1 MGATHR
7 LLGAAAG
14 VVWAGSQHL
23 GPGQTVVGVAVAVLT
38 SAGGT
43 SPDVDQS
50 WAWRRT
56 GRVLPARAFGHGGPM
71 RHRGLS
77 HWWGLPAGAALWLA
91 AAAPGWY
98 WVAAAAL
105 VGWGSHLLGDLVFGR
120 HDVRSARGPGIPLA
134 PWWGH
139 VGLGLDVGGT
149 LERLVMQRLA
159 LPLALAWLTLDHLG
173 LAHPLWQRVSQ
184 AVVSARHG

>member
-7 LLGAAAG
+7 LLG
-14 VVWAGSQHL
+14 
-23 GPGQTVVGVAVAVLT
+23 
-38 SAGGT
+38 
-43 SPDVDQS
+43 
-50 WAWRRT
+50 
-56 GRVLPARAFGHGGPM
+56 HGGPL

-77 HWWGLPAGAALWLA
+77 HWWGLPAAAALWLA
-91 AAAPGWY
+91 TAAPGWS

-105 VGWGSHLLGDLVFGR
+105 VGWASHLLGDFCFGQ

-139 VGLGLDVGGT
+139 VGLGLDVGGAV
-149 LERLVMQRLA
+149 ERVVVQRLA
-159 LPLALAWLTLDHLG
+159 LPLTLAWLTLDQLG

-184 AVVSARHG
+184 AVVSARRG